1 MIPILLIPI
10 LLTQAQAQAQG
21 KVAVKILDEQLVT
34 RAGYA
39 RISDPV
45 VVDTPNHGD
54 AKFKRSLD
62 DSLLTVSWTSG
73 TSDEIAA
80 KWKAA
85 LSSLQHRPKSMPMP
99 PSAQRIGDDWI
110 FVSGESGQAW
120 ILTVRSG
127 NAIVSTTLHYSGYMS
142 EGKVKW
148 KMDDPRAD
156 GKLVEDL
163 TRSVIARLVPAR

>member
-1 MIPILLIPI
+1 MVPILLIPI
-10 LLTQAQAQAQG
+10 LLTQVQG
-21 KVAVKILDEQLVT
+21 TAKILDEQLVA

-39 RISDPV
+39 RIPNSG
-45 VVDTPNHGD
+45 VVDAPNHGD
-54 AKFKRSLD
+54 AAFKRSRD
-62 DSLLTVSWTSG
+62 ESLLTVSWTSG
-73 TSDEIAA
+73 TGDEIAA

-85 LSSLQHRPKSMPMP
+85 VSGLQRRPKSMPMP
-99 PSAQRIGDDWI
+99 PSGQRIGDDWI

-148 KMDDPRAD
+148 KTVDARAD
-156 GKLVEDL
+156 GTLVESL
-163 TRSVIARLVPAR
+163 TRSVIAKLVPAR